1 MSLPQGLNELVCR
14 FAKDAEFA
22 RSVAMRD
29 LERSVCGCDYGSTSW
44 TTRREAD
51 RITQLLELRPAA
63 KLLDVG
69 AGSGWPGLYL
79 AHRTGCDVVLVDLPL
94 AGLRIALER
103 ATTDSLSQRCEVVAA
118 DGAALPFKDASFDAL
133 SHSDVLC
140 CTPDKLAVLQ
150 GCRRVARGGARMVF
164 TVIAPAPSLTESE
177 RRIAIESGP
186 PCVDVPDDYA
196 VLLDQSGWCLQERTD
211 LTAAF
216 LQSMRTHLEGMQARA
231 DALAAVFGS
240 DELAERMK
248 RRQATIGAVEAGLLR
263 RELFVAQT
271 GREASARGGRVT

>member
-1 MSLPQGLNELVCR
+1 MSLAQDLNELACR
-14 FAKDAEFA
+14 FGKDAEFA

-44 TTRREAD
+44 TTRREAE
-51 RITQLLELRPAA
+51 RITQLLELGPGA

-79 AHRTGCDVVLVDLPL
+79 AHRTGCDVMLVDLPL
-94 AGLRIALER
+94 ASLRAALER
-103 ATTDSLSQRCEVVAA
+103 AATDSLSQRCEVVAA

-140 CTPDKLAVLQ
+140 CTPDKLAVLR
-150 GCRRVARGGARMVF
+150 GCRRVARTGAKMVF
-164 TVIAPAPSLTESE
+164 TVIAPAPSLAKSE
-177 RRIAIESGP
+177 RQIAIESGP
-186 PCVDVPDDYA
+186 PFVDVPDDYA

-231 DALAAVFGS
+231 KALAEVFGL
-240 DELAERMK
+240 DEFTERMN
-248 RRQATIGAVEAGLLR
+248 RRQATIAAVDAGLLT
-263 RELFVAQT
+263 RELFVART
-271 GREASARGGRVT
+271 GR

>member
-1 MSLPQGLNELVCR
+1 MSLAQDLNELACR
-14 FAKDAEFA
+14 FATDAEFA

-44 TTRREAD
+44 TTRREAE
-51 RITQLLELRPAA
+51 RIAQLLELRPAA
-63 KLLDVG
+63 KMLDVG

-79 AHRTGCDVVLVDLPL
+79 AQLTGCDVVLVDLPL
-94 AGLRIALER
+94 AALRIALER

-140 CTPDKLAVLQ
+140 CTPDKLAVLR

-164 TVIAPAPSLTESE
+164 TVIVPAPSLGAPE
-177 RRIAIESGP
+177 RQIAIESGP
-186 PCVDVPDDYA
+186 PFVDVPDDYA
-196 VLLDQSGWCLQERTD
+196 VLLDQSGWCLQERAD

-216 LQSMRTHLEGMQARA
+216 LRSMRTHLEGMRARA
-231 DALAAVFGS
+231 DALAALVGS
-240 DELAERMK
+240 DELTERMK
-248 RRQATIGAVEAGLLR
+248 RRQATIAAVEAGLLR
-263 RELFVAQT
+263 RELFVART
-271 GREASARGGRVT
+271 GQ